1 MHANSFSSEREILQ
15 RLNSELENMGQQQLE
30 KKGNVRTCD
39 QDIGNHR
46 KETGNLRVIVQ
57 RAESIVDKLQD
68 ALDNDAVEEGRLEAL
83 KTQLLEAQN
92 EVTNHEGSYE
102 DSVVALDKV
111 RESMRVSRIQMKA
124 VDDRV
129 LEAEVKIRIAE
140 SEATKLSDKGETA
153 LKKKNAAVDAAKKAV
168 INKAVLEPQRKA
180 QFETLTQFLE
190 EANAICQRVPVDPG
204 ETSETLEKKQEKLHD
219 DLVRYEA
226 Q

>member
-1 MHANSFSSEREILQ
+1 M
-15 RLNSELENMGQQQLE
+15 
-30 KKGNVRTCD
+30 CD

>member
-1 MHANSFSSEREILQ
+1 
-15 RLNSELENMGQQQLE
+15 MGQQQRD
-30 KKGNVRTCD
+30 KKANVHVCD
-39 QDIGNHR
+39 QAIANHR
-46 KETGNLRVIVQ
+46 KETSNVRVDVQ
-57 RAESIVDKLQD
+57 RAESIVNKLQD

-111 RESMRVSRIQMKA
+111 RESMRVSRIQMRA
-124 VDDRV
+124 LDYRI
-129 LEAEVKIRIAE
+129 LEAEVKIRKAE
-140 SEATKLSDKGETA
+140 SEAAKLWDKQEVL
-153 LKKKNAAVDAAKKAV
+153 LKKKIAAVDEAKKAV
-168 INKAVLEPQRKA
+168 LNKTVLEPQRKA
-180 QFETLTQFLE
+180 QFETLTQFLK
-190 EANAICQRVPVDPG
+190 EANSICRRVPVDPR

>member
-1 MHANSFSSEREILQ
+1 MHANSFSSERDILQ
-15 RLNSELENMGQQQLE
+15 RLNSELQNIEQQQRE
-30 KKGNVRTCD
+30 KKANVHACD
-39 QDIGNHR
+39 QVIASHR
-46 KETGNLRVIVQ
+46 KETSNLRVVVQ
-57 RAESIVDKLQD
+57 RAESVVDKLQD

-111 RESMRVSRIQMKA
+111 RESMRVSRTQMKA
-124 VDDRV
+124 VDDRI
-129 LEAEVKIRIAE
+129 LGAEVKIRIAE
-140 SEATKLSDKGETA
+140 SEAAKLLDKREAA
-153 LKKKNAAVDAAKKAV
+153 LKKKNAAVDAARKALL
-168 INKAVLEPQRKA
+168 NKTVLEPQRKA
-180 QFETLTQFLE
+180 QFETLTQFLG
-190 EANAICQRVPVDPG
+190 EANAICRRVPVDPG

>member
-1 MHANSFSSEREILQ
+1 MHANSFSSERNFLQ
-15 RLNSELENMGQQQLE
+15 RLNSELEAVEQQQRE
-30 KKGNVRTCD
+30 KKINVRACD
-39 QDIGNHR
+39 QAIANHR
-46 KETGNLRVIVQ
+46 KETSNLCVVVQ

-68 ALDNDAVEEGRLEAL
+68 ALDSDAVEEGRLEAL

-111 RESMRVSRIQMKA
+111 RESMRVSRTQLKA

-129 LEAEVKIRIAE
+129 LEAEVKVRIAE
-140 SEATKLSDKGETA
+140 SEATKLLDKREAA
-153 LKKKNAAVDAAKKAV
+153 LKKKDAAVDAVKKAV
-168 INKAVLEPQRKA
+168 LSKTALEQQRKA
-180 QFETLTQFLE
+180 QFETLTQFLG
-190 EANAICQRVPVDPG
+190 EANAICGRVPVDPG
-204 ETSETLEKKQEKLHD
+204 ETSETLEKKQEKLHG

>member
-1 MHANSFSSEREILQ
+1 ME
-15 RLNSELENMGQQQLE
+15 QQQRE
-30 KKGNVRTCD
+30 KKVNVRACD

-46 KETGNLRVIVQ
+46 KETSNLRVIVK

-83 KTQLLEAQN
+83 KTHLLEAQN

-111 RESMRVSRIQMKA
+111 KESMRVSRIQMKA
-124 VDDRV
+124 VDGRV

-140 SEATKLSDKGETA
+140 SEATKLSDKREA
-153 LKKKNAAVDAAKKAV
+153 AIKKKNAAVDAAKKAV

-180 QFETLTQFLE
+180 QFETLTQFLG
-190 EANAICQRVPVDPG
+190 EANAICRRVPVDPG

-219 DLVRYEA
+219 DLVKYEA